1 MADEIAALGSGRNLK
16 ELIRY
21 VLGIAI
27 GILVLFLLF
36 GRRHEF
42 AAAWRQLSHISTG
55 MNGAGWVVAATA
67 AEAAS
72 LWVFAF
78 LQRTV
83 LRLAGAS
90 LPMPGL
96 FLLTMANDAIA
107 NTVPGEPAVSS
118 AFRYRYYR
126 RRGADGAASGWT
138 IFTIL
143 IAQAIG
149 MSLLLLLGVLIAL
162 AGGPGGRDARAAV
175 IGLIIVAA
183 SGAVLVRRDMVIRL
197 AESVLR
203 GIRRV
208 TGHPR
213 GSIGDRITSTLARMR
228 EITLSTRAT
237 VAVVVL
243 AAGVWLCDFAC
254 LLCAFGAVH
263 ATIPWAGVLLAY
275 CVSEVA
281 ASLPIVPGGIGVVE
295 GSLAV
300 ILAAYGAG
308 RTPALAAA
316 LVFRAV
322 SFWLA
327 ITLGW
332 IAVGVIARQGR
343 QPGRPAVT

>member
-1 MADEIAALGSGRNLK
+1 MALESGRNFK
-16 ELIRY
+16 EVIRY
-21 VLGIAI
+21 VLGVAV

-36 GRRHEF
+36 GRRHELV
-42 AAAWRQLSHISTG
+42 AAWHQLSHV
-55 MNGAGWVVAATA
+55 GAGWVVAAAA
-67 AEAAS
+67 AEAGS

-83 LRLAGAS
+83 LGLAGTS
-90 LPMPGL
+90 IPMPGL

-126 RRGADGAASGWT
+126 RRGADGASAGWT

-149 MSLLLLLGVLIAL
+149 MSLLLLIGVLIAL
-162 AGGPGGRDARAAV
+162 AGGPGGRDTRAAV
-175 IGLIIVAA
+175 VGLIIVAA
-183 SGAVLVRRDMVIRL
+183 AGAVLVRRDLVLRL
-197 AESVLR
+197 AEAAVR
-203 GIRRV
+203 GVQRV

-213 GSIGDRITSTLARMR
+213 GNVGARITSTLARMR
-228 EITLSTRAT
+228 QIPLSRPAT
-237 VAVVVL
+237 AWVVVL
-243 AAGVWLCDFAC
+243 AAGVWCCDFAC
-254 LLCAFGAVH
+254 LLCALWAVH
-263 ATIPWAGVLLAY
+263 AAIPWAGVLLAY

-300 ILAAYGAG
+300 ILTAYGASQ
-308 RTPALAAA
+308 TSALSAA
-316 LVFRAV
+316 LVFRGV

-327 ITLGW
+327 I
-332 IAVGVIARQGR
+332 AVGWTSVAVISRRGR
-343 QPGRPAVT
+343 